1 MAGNRLLQEGFAP
14 EPSAVAGFER
24 PSNRLLQGATAT
36 ELELGRVGEVAKR
49 ADAVPKVT
57 GKFAYSSDL
66 IAAGMLW
73 GHTVR
78 SPHAHAR
85 IVEIDISQALA
96 LAGVH
101 AVLTHADVPGAKTY
115 GLEFA
120 DQPVLAID
128 RVRYFGE
135 PVVLVAAEHPEQAR
149 RAAEQVRVE
158 YEPLEPVVDMERATE
173 QPPIHDANPTAGH
186 GFREDARPN
195 VLRTM
200 VIRHGDPDTAGDV
213 SVEGVYEVGIQD
225 QAFLGPES
233 GLAVPDGEGGVDVYV
248 ATQWLHVD
256 RDQVAPCLGLEK
268 EQVRIHLAGV
278 GGAFG
283 GREDLSMQIHG
294 ALLALHTERP
304 VKIVYTRE
312 ESFVGHV
319 HRHPA
324 KIWMEHRANRD
335 GRLVNV
341 RARILLDGGAYA
353 SSSAAVCSNA
363 AAFACGP
370 YKVANALVESTCVY
384 SNNPPCG
391 AMRGFGAVQGCFAH
405 EAQMDKVA
413 AALEIDPVELRLL
426 NALEP
431 GDTLPTGQRVTGS
444 LPVAEVIRRAAAL
457 PVPEAEELP
466 RDPIRLP
473 GGAGN
478 TTRGEGVRRGVGF
491 AVGFKNVCYS
501 EGFDDACSARVR
513 LWVGADERLAAEIH
527 CAAAEVGQGVTD
539 VILQVARTEL
549 ETENVV
555 LAAGS
560 TDGVE
565 SAGSASA
572 SRLTWMAAGAVRLA
586 CQGALEE
593 FRATGGEVDLERTY
607 HHSRTFP
614 LDPENGQVTGD
625 RVHVAY
631 ICAAMRVVAEVDV
644 DLGLSRVVWIGA
656 AQDIGKAINPQAV
669 YGQIEGGTAQG
680 LGLALMEEIQTR
692 DGLITNASF
701 TDYLIPTT
709 LDMPP
714 VDAELVEDPEP
725 DAPYG
730 AKGVGEPPTVVST
743 AAVVSALRAA
753 SGRELRRVPVRPDDL
768 AGL

>member
-1 MAGNRLLQEGFAP
+1 V
-14 EPSAVAGFER
+14 ST
-24 PSNRLLQGATAT
+24 TARR
-36 ELELGRVGEVAKR
+36 LELGRVGETVKR
-49 ADAVPKVT
+49 VDAVPKVT
-57 GKFAYSSDL
+57 GEFAYASDL
-66 IAAGMLW
+66 VAAGMLW
-73 GHTVR
+73 GQTLR

-85 IVEIDISQALA
+85 IVEIDLAEALA
-96 LAGVH
+96 MPGVH

-115 GLEFA
+115 GLEFP

-128 RVRYFGE
+128 RVRFFGE
-135 PVVLVAAEHPEQAR
+135 PLALVAAEHPEQAR
-149 RAAEQVRVE
+149 RAAEKIQVE
-158 YEPLEPVVDMERATE
+158 YEPLEPVVDPERATE
-173 QPPIHDANPTAGH
+173 QEPLHEQSPTAGH
-186 GFREDARPN
+186 GFREDPRPN
-195 VLRTM
+195 VLRSI
-200 VIRHGDPDTAGDV
+200 VVRHGDPDVQGDASV
-213 SVEGVYEVGIQD
+213 SGVYELGIQD

-256 RDQVAPCLGLEK
+256 RDQVAPCLGLDR

-294 ALLALHTERP
+294 AMLALHTSRP
-304 VKIVYTRE
+304 VKMVYSRE

-324 KIWMEHRANRD
+324 KIWMEHRATRE
-335 GRLVNV
+335 GRLVCV

-353 SSSAAVCSNA
+353 SSSAAVTSNA

-370 YKVANALVESTCVY
+370 YRIENALVESTCVY
-384 SNNPPCG
+384 TNNPPCG
-391 AMRGFGAVQGCFAH
+391 AMRGFGAVQSCFAH
-405 EAQMDKVA
+405 EAQMDKLA
-413 AALEIDPVELRLL
+413 AELGIDPVELRLL
-426 NALEP
+426 NALGP
-431 GDTLPTGQRVTGS
+431 CDTMPMGQRVTGS

-457 PVPEAEELP
+457 PVPEPEELP

-478 TTRGEGVRRGVGF
+478 TTHGQGVERGVGF

-501 EGFDDACSARVR
+501 EGFDDTCAARIR
-513 LWVGADERLAAEIH
+513 LWAGAGEELGAEVQ
-527 CAAAEVGQGVTD
+527 CAAAEVGQGVAN

-549 ETENVV
+549 GTEDVC
-555 LAAGS
+555 LGPGS
-560 TDGVE
+560 TAAVD

-572 SRLTWMAAGAVRLA
+572 SRMTWMVAGAVRLA
-586 CQGALEE
+586 CRDALAEW
-593 FRATGGEVDLERTY
+593 RRTGRDVDLERTY
-607 HHSRTFP
+607 HHPRTSP
-614 LDPENGQVTGD
+614 LDPETGQVVGE

-644 DLGLSRVVWIGA
+644 ELGLTRVVWIGA
-656 AQDIGKAINPQAV
+656 AQDVGKALNPQAV
-669 YGQIEGGTAQG
+669 EGQIEGGTAQG

-709 LDMPP
+709 LDMPR
-714 VDAELVEDPEP
+714 VDTELVEEPEP

-730 AKGVGEPPTVVST
+730 LKGVGEPPTVVST
-743 AAVVSALRAA
+743 AAVVAALRDAT
-753 SGRELRRVPVRPDDL
+753 GRELARVPVRPDEL
-768 AGL
+768 IGL